1 MNGPSVDSDL
11 NESDGLDER
20 DGRGGPGEGDDLG
33 SGLGLRA
40 ESRVERRA
48 NRRRARSRRAFGCF
62 AGLVSLIV
70 VGALVAGAVLGF
82 GKGKDALANL
92 FSAPDYKGEGTGTV
106 TVQITAGQSV
116 SSIADT
122 LEKKEVVKSARA
134 FERVARDDPRSL
146 QIQAATYTLR
156 KHMSAKAALAL
167 MLDTS
172 KSVLVMRISFPAG
185 KTKAEIAQILQNSKL
200 KLPANAAAGALNKP
214 ASLGLPAYAHG
225 NAEGFLY
232 PGTYDV
238 PKGAT
243 AYTML
248 KLMTANYAKN
258 AASLDLVN
266 TASRKKLDPYQA
278 VIVASIIGAETN
290 RPQDYAK
297 VARVIYNRLQAGMK
311 LQMDSTIH
319 YVVGRDGGVFTT
331 TEQRQTDSPY
341 NTYKYKGLP
350 PTPINSPTRDELR
363 AAINPAQG
371 SWLYFTLVNL
381 DTGETAFASSAA
393 DHQANVK
400 KLQTWCQAHKG
411 RC

>member
-1 MNGPSVDSDL
+1 MNGPSVH
-11 NESDGLDER
+11 EEVDE
-20 DGRGGPGEGDDLG
+20 GERDDLG

-48 NRRRARSRRAFGCF
+48 NRRRARGRRAFGCF
-62 AGLVSLIV
+62 AGLISLVV
-70 VGALVAGAVLGF
+70 VGALVAGAVVGF
-82 GKGKDALANL
+82 GKGKDALEGL
-92 FSAPDYKGEGTGTV
+92 FSAPDYEGAGTGSV
-106 TVQITAGQSV
+106 VVEITKGQATA
-116 SSIADT
+116 SIADT

-156 KHMSAKAALAL
+156 KHMSAKAALDL
-167 MLDTS
+167 MLNTAE
-172 KSVLVMRISFPAG
+172 SVKVARISIAAG
-185 KTKAEIAQILQNSKL
+185 KTKAEVAVILQGSKM
-200 KLPANAAAGALNKP
+200 KLPAGAAATALGKP
-214 ASLGLPAYAHG
+214 ALLGLPPYAHN
-225 NAEGFLY
+225 NAEGFLF

-238 PKGAT
+238 PKNAN

-248 KLMTANYAKN
+248 KLMTANYAKT

-290 RPQDYAK
+290 RPEDYAK
-297 VARVIYNRLQAGMK
+297 VARVIYNRLAAGMR

-319 YVVGRDGGVFTT
+319 YVVGKDGGVFTT
-331 TEQRQTDSPY
+331 PEQRANPSPY

-371 SWLYFTLVNL
+371 SWKYFTLVNL
-381 DTGETAFASSAA
+381 DTGETAFASTLSE
-393 DHQANVK
+393 HQANTA
-400 KLQTWCQAHKG
+400 KLQAWCQAHKG

>member
-1 MNGPSVDSDL
+1 MNGPSVH
-11 NESDGLDER
+11 EEVDE
-20 DGRGGPGEGDDLG
+20 GERDDLG

-48 NRRRARSRRAFGCF
+48 NRRRARGRRAFGCF
-62 AGLVSLIV
+62 AGLISLIV
-70 VGALVAGAVLGF
+70 VGALVAGAVVGF
-82 GKGKDALANL
+82 GKGKDALEGL
-92 FSAPDYKGEGTGTV
+92 FSAPDYEGAGTGTV
-106 TVQITAGQSV
+106 VVEITKGQATA
-116 SSIADT
+116 SIADT

-156 KHMSAKAALAL
+156 KHMSAKAALDL
-167 MLDTS
+167 MLNTAE
-172 KSVLVMRISFPAG
+172 SVKVARISIAAG
-185 KTKAEIAQILQNSKL
+185 KTKAEVAVILQGSKM
-200 KLPANAAAGALNKP
+200 KLPAGAAATALGKP
-214 ASLGLPAYAHG
+214 ALLGLPPYAHN
-225 NAEGFLY
+225 NAEGFLF

-238 PKGAT
+238 PKNAN

-248 KLMTANYAKN
+248 KLMTANYAKT

-290 RPQDYAK
+290 RSEDYAK
-297 VARVIYNRLQAGMK
+297 VARVIYNRLAAGMR

-319 YVVGRDGGVFTT
+319 YVVGKDGGVFTT
-331 TEQRQTDSPY
+331 PEQRENPSRY

-381 DTGETAFASSAA
+381 DTGETAFASSAEE
-393 DHQANVK
+393 HQANVK
-400 KLQTWCQAHKG
+400 KLQAWCQAHKG

>member
-1 MNGPSVDSDL
+1 MNGPSVDEETS
-11 NESDGLDER
+11 E
-20 DGRGGPGEGDDLG
+20 GEDLG

-48 NRRRARSRRAFGCF
+48 NRRRARGRRAFGCF
-62 AGLVSLIV
+62 AGLVSLLV
-70 VGALVAGAVLGF
+70 VGALVAGAVVGF
-82 GKGKDALANL
+82 GKGKDALEGL
-92 FSAPDYKGEGTGTV
+92 FSAPDYEGAGTGTV
-106 TVQITAGQSV
+106 VVEITKGQATA
-116 SSIADT
+116 SIADT

-167 MLDTS
+167 MLNTAE
-172 KSVLVMRISFPAG
+172 SVRVARISVPAG
-185 KTKAEIAQILQNSKL
+185 KTKAEVALILQGSKL
-200 KLPANAAAGALNKP
+200 KLPAGAAATALGKP
-214 ASLGLPAYAHG
+214 ALLGLPPYAHN
-225 NAEGFLY
+225 NAEGFLS

-238 PKGAT
+238 PKNAN

-248 KLMTANYAKN
+248 KLMTAEYNKN

-290 RPQDYAK
+290 RSQDYAK
-297 VARVIYNRLQAGMK
+297 VARVIYNRLAAGMR

-331 TEQRQTDSPY
+331 PEQRKDPSPY
-341 NTYKYKGLP
+341 NTYLHKGLP

-381 DTGETAFASSAA
+381 DTGETAFASTNQE
-393 DHQANVK
+393 HEANVA
-400 KLQTWCQAHKG
+400 KLQAWCQAHKG

>member
-1 MNGPSVDSDL
+1 P
-11 NESDGLDER
+11 ET
-20 DGRGGPGEGDDLG
+20 
-33 SGLGLRA
+33 
-40 ESRVERRA
+40 RVERRA
-48 NRRRARSRRAFGCF
+48 NRRRARGRRAFGCF
-62 AGLVSLIV
+62 AGLISLLV
-70 VGALVAGAVLGF
+70 VGALVAGAVVGF
-82 GKGKDALANL
+82 GKGKDALEGL
-92 FSAPDYKGEGTGTV
+92 FSAPDYEGAGTGTV
-106 TVQITAGQSV
+106 VVEITKGQATA
-116 SSIADT
+116 SIADT

-167 MLDTS
+167 MLNTAE
-172 KSVLVMRISFPAG
+172 SVRVARISVPAG
-185 KTKAEIAQILQNSKL
+185 KTKAEVALILQGSKL
-200 KLPANAAAGALNKP
+200 KLPAGAAATALGKP
-214 ASLGLPAYAHG
+214 ALLGLPPYAHN
-225 NAEGFLY
+225 NAEGFLS

-238 PKGAT
+238 PKNAN

-248 KLMTANYAKN
+248 KLMTAEYNKN
-258 AASLDLVN
+258 AASLNLVN
-266 TASRKKLDPYQA
+266 TAGRKKLDPYQA

-290 RPQDYAK
+290 RSQDYAK
-297 VARVIYNRLQAGMK
+297 VARVIYNRLAAGMR

-331 TEQRQTDSPY
+331 PEQRKDPSPY
-341 NTYKYKGLP
+341 NTYLHKGLP

-381 DTGETAFASSAA
+381 DTGETAFASTNQE
-393 DHQANVK
+393 HEANVA
-400 KLQTWCQAHKG
+400 KLQAWCQAHKG

>member
-1 MNGPSVDSDL
+1 VNGPS
-11 NESDGLDER
+11 LDEHT
-20 DGRGGPGEGDDLG
+20 DESDDLG
-33 SGLGLRA
+33 AGLGLRPDTRA
-40 ESRVERRA
+40 ERRA
-48 NRRRARSRRAFGCF
+48 NRRKARGRRAFGCF
-62 AGLVSLIV
+62 AGLISMLV
-70 VGALVAGAVLGF
+70 VGALVAGAVVGF
-82 GKGKDALANL
+82 GKGKDALEGL
-92 FSAPDYKGEGTGTV
+92 FSAPDYEGAGSGTV
-106 TVQITAGQSV
+106 VVEIAKGQATA
-116 SSIADT
+116 SIADT

-156 KHMSAKAALAL
+156 KHMSAKAALDL
-167 MLDTS
+167 MLNTAE
-172 KSVLVMRISFPAG
+172 SVLVTRIGFPPG
-185 KTKAEIAQILQNSKL
+185 KTKAEIASILQNSKL
-200 KLPANAAAGALNKP
+200 KLPAGAAAKALANTK
-214 ASLGLPAYAHG
+214 ALGLPSYAHN

-238 PKGAT
+238 PKNAN

-248 KLMTANYAKN
+248 KLMTAQYAKT

-266 TASRKKLDPYQA
+266 TAKRKKLDPYQA

-297 VARVIYNRLQAGMK
+297 VARVIYNRLADGNA

-331 TEQRQTDSPY
+331 DEQRKTPSPY
-341 NTYKYKGLP
+341 NTYLNKGLP
-350 PTPINSPTRDELR
+350 PTPINSPTRDQLR

-371 SWLYFTLVNL
+371 SWKYFTLVDL
-381 DTGETAFASSAA
+381 DTGETVFANTLEE
-393 DHQANVK
+393 HNKNVA
-400 KLQTWCQAHKG
+400 KLKAWCAAHKG

>member
-1 MNGPSVDSDL
+1 VDADL
-11 NESDGLDER
+11 NESEGLDES
-20 DGRGGPGEGDDLG
+20 DDLG
-33 SGLGLRA
+33 SGLGLRP
-40 ESRVERRA
+40 ETRVERRA
-48 NRRRARSRRAFGCF
+48 NRRRARGRRAFGCF
-62 AGLVSLIV
+62 AGLISLLV
-70 VGALVAGAVLGF
+70 VGALVAGAVVGF
-82 GKGKDALANL
+82 GKGKDALEGV
-92 FSAPDYKGEGTGTV
+92 FSAPDYEGAGTGTV
-106 TVQITAGQSV
+106 VVEITKGQASA
-116 SSIADT
+116 SIADT

-156 KHMSAKAALAL
+156 KHMSAKAALDL
-167 MLDTS
+167 MLNTAE
-172 KSVLVMRISFPAG
+172 SVRVARISVPAG
-185 KTKAEIAQILQNSKL
+185 KTKAEVAMILQGSKL
-200 KLPANAAAGALNKP
+200 KLPAGAAATALGKP
-214 ASLGLPAYAHG
+214 ASLGLPPYAHN
-225 NAEGFLY
+225 NAEGFLF

-238 PKGAT
+238 PKNAN

-248 KLMTANYAKN
+248 KLMTGEYAKT
-258 AASLDLVN
+258 AASLDLVK
-266 TASRKKLDPYQA
+266 TATNKKLDPYQA

-290 RPQDYAK
+290 RSEDYAK
-297 VARVIYNRLQAGMK
+297 VARVIYNRLAAGMR

-319 YVVGRDGGVFTT
+319 YVVGKDGGVFTT
-331 TEQRQTDSPY
+331 PEQRENPSPY

-381 DTGETAFASSAA
+381 DTGETAFASSAEE
-393 DHQANVK
+393 HQANVK

>member
-1 MNGPSVDSDL
+1 MNGPSVDEQTS
-11 NESDGLDER
+11 E
-20 DGRGGPGEGDDLG
+20 GEDLG

-48 NRRRARSRRAFGCF
+48 NRRRARGRRAFGCF
-62 AGLVSLIV
+62 AGLVSLLV
-70 VGALVAGAVLGF
+70 VGALVAGAVVGF
-82 GKGKDALANL
+82 GKGKDALEGL
-92 FSAPDYKGEGTGTV
+92 FSAPDYEGAGTGTV
-106 TVQITAGQSV
+106 VVEITKGQATA
-116 SSIADT
+116 SIADT

-167 MLDTS
+167 MLNTAE
-172 KSVLVMRISFPAG
+172 SVRVARISVPAG
-185 KTKAEIAQILQNSKL
+185 KTKAEVALILQGSKL
-200 KLPANAAAGALNKP
+200 KLPAGAAATALGKP
-214 ASLGLPAYAHG
+214 ALLGLPPYAHN
-225 NAEGFLY
+225 NAEGFLS

-238 PKGAT
+238 PKNAN

-248 KLMTANYAKN
+248 KLMTAEYNKN
-258 AASLDLVN
+258 AASLNLVN
-266 TASRKKLDPYQA
+266 TAGRKKLDPYQA

-290 RPQDYAK
+290 RSQDYAK
-297 VARVIYNRLQAGMK
+297 VARVIYNRLAAGMR

-331 TEQRQTDSPY
+331 PEQRKDPSPY
-341 NTYKYKGLP
+341 NTYLHKGLP

-381 DTGETAFASSAA
+381 DTGETAFASTNQE
-393 DHQANVK
+393 HEANVA
-400 KLQTWCQAHKG
+400 KLQAWCQAHKG

>member
-1 MNGPSVDSDL
+1 MNGPSVEEEV
-11 NESDGLDER
+11 NEGER
-20 DGRGGPGEGDDLG
+20 DDLG

-40 ESRVERRA
+40 ETRVERRA
-48 NRRRARSRRAFGCF
+48 NRRRARGRRAFGCF
-62 AGLVSLIV
+62 AGLISLLV

-82 GKGKDALANL
+82 GKGKDALEGL
-92 FSAPDYKGEGTGTV
+92 FSAPDYEGAGTGTV
-106 TVQITAGQSV
+106 VVEITKGQATA
-116 SSIADT
+116 SIADT

-156 KHMSAKAALAL
+156 KHMSAKAALDL
-167 MLDTS
+167 MLNTAE
-172 KSVLVMRISFPAG
+172 SVRVARISVAAG
-185 KTKAEIAQILQNSKL
+185 KTKAEVAVILQGSKM
-200 KLPANAAAGALNKP
+200 KLPAGAAATALGKP
-214 ASLGLPAYAHG
+214 ALLGLPPYAHN
-225 NAEGFLY
+225 NAEGFLF

-238 PKGAT
+238 PKNAN

-248 KLMTANYAKN
+248 KLMTAQYAKT
-258 AASLDLVN
+258 AASLDLVKSATN
-266 TASRKKLDPYQA
+266 KKLDPYQA

-290 RPQDYAK
+290 RSEDYAK
-297 VARVIYNRLQAGMK
+297 VARVIYNRLAAGMR

-319 YVVGRDGGVFTT
+319 YVVGKDGGVFTT
-331 TEQRQTDSPY
+331 PEQRENPSRY

-350 PTPINSPTRDELR
+350 PTPISSPTRDELR

-381 DTGETAFASSAA
+381 DTGETAFASSAEE
-393 DHQANVK
+393 HQANVK
-400 KLQTWCQAHKG
+400 KLQAWCQAHKG

>member
-1 MNGPSVDSDL
+1 MDEQL
-11 NESDGLDER
+11 NEGEDQR
-20 DGRGGPGEGDDLG
+20 DDDLG
-33 SGLGLRA
+33 TGLGLRP
-40 ESRVERRA
+40 ETRVERRA
-48 NRRRARSRRAFGCF
+48 NRRRARGRRAFGCF
-62 AGLVSLIV
+62 AGLISLLV
-70 VGALVAGAVLGF
+70 VGALVAGAVVGF
-82 GKGKDALANL
+82 GKGKDALEGL
-92 FSAPDYKGEGTGTV
+92 FSAPDYEGAGTGTV
-106 TVQITAGQSV
+106 VVEITKGQATA
-116 SSIADT
+116 SIADT

-156 KHMSAKAALAL
+156 KHMSAKAALDL
-167 MLDTS
+167 MLNTAE
-172 KSVLVMRISFPAG
+172 SVRVARVSVPAG
-185 KTKAEIAQILQNSKL
+185 KTKAEVAVILQSSKM
-200 KLPANAAAGALNKP
+200 KLPAGAAATALGKP
-214 ASLGLPAYAHG
+214 ASLGLPPYAHN
-225 NAEGFLY
+225 NAEGFLF

-238 PKGAT
+238 PKNAN

-248 KLMTANYAKN
+248 KLMTAQYAKT
-258 AASLDLVN
+258 AASLDLTN
-266 TASRKKLDPYQA
+266 TAARKKLDPYQA

-290 RPQDYAK
+290 RSEDYAK
-297 VARVIYNRLQAGMK
+297 VARVIYNRLAAGMR

-319 YVVGRDGGVFTT
+319 YVVGKDGGVFTT
-331 TEQRQTDSPY
+331 PEQRENPSRY

-381 DTGETAFASSAA
+381 DTGETAFASSAEE
-393 DHQANVK
+393 HQANVE

>member
-1 MNGPSVDSDL
+1 VEEQL
-11 NESDGLDER
+11 NE
-20 DGRGGPGEGDDLG
+20 GEDQREDDLG

-40 ESRVERRA
+40 ETRVERRA
-48 NRRRARSRRAFGCF
+48 NRRRARGRRAFGCF
-62 AGLVSLIV
+62 AGLISLLV
-70 VGALVAGAVLGF
+70 VGSLVAGAVVGF
-82 GKGKDALANL
+82 GKGKDALEGL
-92 FSAPDYKGEGTGTV
+92 FSAPDYQGAGTGTV
-106 TVQITAGQSV
+106 VVEITKGQATA
-116 SSIADT
+116 SIADT

-156 KHMSAKAALAL
+156 KHMSAKAALDL
-167 MLDTS
+167 MLNTAE
-172 KSVLVMRISFPAG
+172 SVLVARVSVPAG
-185 KTKAEIAQILQNSKL
+185 KTKAEVALILQGSKM
-200 KLPANAAAGALNKP
+200 KLPAGAAATALGKP
-214 ASLGLPAYAHG
+214 ASLGLPPYAHN
-225 NAEGFLY
+225 NAEGFLF

-238 PKGAT
+238 PKNAN

-248 KLMTANYAKN
+248 KLMTANYAKT

-290 RPQDYAK
+290 RSEDYAK
-297 VARVIYNRLQAGMK
+297 VARVIYNRMERGMK

-319 YVVGRDGGVFTT
+319 YVVGKDGGVFTT
-331 TEQRQTDSPY
+331 PEQRENPSPY

-350 PTPINSPTRDELR
+350 PTPISSPTRDELR

-381 DTGETAFASSAA
+381 DTGETAFASSSEE
-393 DHQANVK
+393 HQANVK
-400 KLQTWCQAHKG
+400 KLQAWCQAHKG

>member
-1 MNGPSVDSDL
+1 MNGPSVEQQL
-11 NESDGLDER
+11 NEGEDQR
-20 DGRGGPGEGDDLG
+20 DDDLG
-33 SGLGLRA
+33 TGLGLRP
-40 ESRVERRA
+40 ETRVERRA
-48 NRRRARSRRAFGCF
+48 NRRRARGRRAFGCF
-62 AGLVSLIV
+62 AGLISLLV
-70 VGALVAGAVLGF
+70 VGALVAGAVVGF
-82 GKGKDALANL
+82 GKGKEALEGL
-92 FSAPDYKGEGTGTV
+92 FSAPDYEGAGTGTV
-106 TVQITAGQSV
+106 VVEITKGQATA
-116 SSIADT
+116 SIADT

-156 KHMSAKAALAL
+156 KHMSAKAALDL
-167 MLDTS
+167 MLNTAE
-172 KSVLVMRISFPAG
+172 SVRVARISVPAG
-185 KTKAEIAQILQNSKL
+185 KTKAEVALILQGSKM
-200 KLPANAAAGALNKP
+200 KLPAGAAATALGKP
-214 ASLGLPAYAHG
+214 ASLGLPPYAHN
-225 NAEGFLY
+225 NAEGFLF

-238 PKGAT
+238 PKNAN

-248 KLMTANYAKN
+248 KLMTANYAQT
-258 AASLDLVN
+258 AASLDLVKSATN
-266 TASRKKLDPYQA
+266 KKLDPYQA

-290 RPQDYAK
+290 RSQDYAK
-297 VARVIYNRLQAGMK
+297 VARVIYNRLAAGMR

-319 YVVGRDGGVFTT
+319 YVVGKDGGVFTT
-331 TEQRQTDSPY
+331 PEQRESTSPY

-381 DTGETAFASSAA
+381 DTGETAFASSAEE
-393 DHQANVK
+393 HQANVK

>member
-1 MNGPSVDSDL
+1 MHEEVD
-11 NESDGLDER
+11 EGER
-20 DGRGGPGEGDDLG
+20 DDLG

-48 NRRRARSRRAFGCF
+48 NRRRARGRRAFGCF
-62 AGLVSLIV
+62 AGLISLVV
-70 VGALVAGAVLGF
+70 VGALVAGAVVGF
-82 GKGKDALANL
+82 GKGKDALEGL
-92 FSAPDYKGEGTGTV
+92 FSAPDYEGAGTGSV
-106 TVQITAGQSV
+106 VVEITKGQATA
-116 SSIADT
+116 SIADT

-156 KHMSAKAALAL
+156 KHMSAKAALDL
-167 MLDTS
+167 MLNTAE
-172 KSVLVMRISFPAG
+172 SVKVARISIAAG
-185 KTKAEIAQILQNSKL
+185 KTKAEVAVILQGSKM
-200 KLPANAAAGALNKP
+200 KLPAGAAATALGKP
-214 ASLGLPAYAHG
+214 ALLGLPPYAHN
-225 NAEGFLY
+225 NAEGFLF

-238 PKGAT
+238 PKNAN

-248 KLMTANYAKN
+248 KLMTANYAKT

-290 RPQDYAK
+290 RPEDYAK
-297 VARVIYNRLQAGMK
+297 VARVIYNRLAAGMR

-319 YVVGRDGGVFTT
+319 YVVGKDGGVFTT
-331 TEQRQTDSPY
+331 PEQRANPSPY

-371 SWLYFTLVNL
+371 SWKYFTLVNL
-381 DTGETAFASSAA
+381 DTGETAFASTLSE
-393 DHQANVK
+393 HQANTA
-400 KLQTWCQAHKG
+400 KLQAWCQAHKG